1 MVLIFYISIIII
13 FLTFSFLCFASYVM
27 SKKNKELEKWENTGL
42 LFTSVFSL
50 ICTVALIV
58 LLVFS

>member
-1 MVLIFYISIIII
+1 MRTLVSNNI
-13 FLTFSFLCFASYVM
+13 FLTFSSLCFASYIT